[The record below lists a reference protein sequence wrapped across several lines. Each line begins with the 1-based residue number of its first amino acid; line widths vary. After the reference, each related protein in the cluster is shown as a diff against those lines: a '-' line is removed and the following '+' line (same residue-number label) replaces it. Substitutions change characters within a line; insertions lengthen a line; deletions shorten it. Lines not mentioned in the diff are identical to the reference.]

1 MVLDTFLDTAERVQA
16 VLARPEVAER
26 WHEPSALEGHTVAT
40 LAAHVARA
48 AFTVQ
53 RYLDV
58 PPGDGVPT
66 TAAGYLVA
74 ALGTADPIDSDLH
87 RSVRERA
94 REDAEAGP
102 AALVD
107 RFHRTRLE
115 VADRLMASDPR
126 QLIGV
131 LDGIVLPVEEYLR
144 TRILELVIHLD
155 DLCVSLGIDPADL
168 SDEAFDITAALLAQ
182 VAVRRAGP
190 WATLRS
196 LARAER
202 QPEPVRA
209 L

>member
-1 MVLDTFLDTAERVQA
+1 MVLDAFLDTAERVEA
-16 VLARPEVAER
+16 VLALPEVAER

-40 LAAHVARA
+40 LAAHLARA

-58 PPGDGVPT
+58 PPGDGAPT

-94 REDAEAGP
+94 REDAEAGA

-107 RFHRTRLE
+107 RFRRTRLE
-115 VADRLMASDPR
+115 VADRLTASDPQ

-155 DLCVSLGIDPADL
+155 DLSVSLGIEPPDL
-168 SDEAFDITAALLAQ
+168 SDEAFDITAATLAQ
-182 VAVRRAGP
+182 VAVRRVGP